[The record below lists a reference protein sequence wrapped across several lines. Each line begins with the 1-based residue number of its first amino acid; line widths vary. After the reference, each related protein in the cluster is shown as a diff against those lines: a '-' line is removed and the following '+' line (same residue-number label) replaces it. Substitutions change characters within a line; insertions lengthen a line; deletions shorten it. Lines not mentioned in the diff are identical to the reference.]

1 MNDSYQ
7 LNLRKLFERGCRIQP
22 QNEIVTKIKGGYH
35 RITYK
40 QLQLRSIK
48 LASSLQKSGI
58 KIGDRIGSFMWN
70 NARHLMLYYA
80 VPSMGC
86 VLHTINIRLH
96 PKELAY
102 LIQHADV
109 CHNT

>member
-7 LNLRKLFERGCRIQP
+7 LNLRKLYERGCRVQP
-22 QNEIVTKIKGGYH
+22 NNEIVTKINSGYH
-35 RITYK
+35 RTTYK
-40 QLQLRSIK
+40 QLQLDATK
-48 LASSLQKSGI
+48 LASCLHSLGI
-58 KIGDRIGSFMWN
+58 QIGDRIGSFMWN
-70 NARHLMLYYA
+70 NTRHLMLYYT
-80 VPSMGC
+80 VPAMGC

-109 CHNT
+109 